1 MADIQFGKQGYTD
14 LGSGEYARKV
24 DVVGMSGATSAKTV
38 ATGTGAIA
46 ASGTVATGSTYQL
59 VSVSIHFDAAPTTSE
74 DLTITLDANAGAA
87 YDLLLY
93 TLDPSAS
100 SVTDILWQPDQDLV
114 LEAGD
119 AVDVAYT
126 NSDGNT
132 YGVQITFRVM

>member
-1 MADIQFGKQGYTD
+1 MADIQLGKQGYTD

-24 DVVGMSGATSAKTV
+24 TVVGISGATVAKSE

-46 ASGTVATGSTYQL
+46 ASGTVPSGSNYRL
-59 VSVSIHFDAAPTTSE
+59 VSVSCHLDAPPTTSE
-74 DLTITLDANAGAA
+74 DLTITLDADAGAA

-93 TLDPSAS
+93 TLDPSAGS
-100 SVTDILWQPDQDLV
+100 ITDILWQPDEELV

-126 NSDGNT
+126 NTDGNT
-132 YGVQITFRVM
+132 YGVQFTFVAV